1 VNEEIEEAPRV
12 RDAGPDLDPSEESP
26 RAPTGES
33 FSDAVTFGFGDLE
46 SMTFGVARI
55 GVSGDEHRGASGLA
69 LLFSGSEVAAVR
81 LEGGSETS
89 SVDWE
94 ELAAAGIRTTVDRP
108 LSHWS
113 VTFDGGQEGGF
124 ALDFEALG
132 SAAVVNP
139 AGAASRAGGMQ
150 GYEHLCRVSGMARI
164 GEQEREIHCLGQRGH
179 SWGSPDWAKMA
190 LARSLGAW
198 LDEDLAVM
206 LTAVRPSGAS
216 EHDAEAIEAV
226 LLEGSEPLPDQV
238 ADARLSTVYDE
249 QGRHRRAGLELWP
262 REDSD
267 FPRRAAGDLVCGTS
281 LDLGRLRLD
290 SAFFRWHMEDREGV
304 GRYDIVRRVSS
315 E

>member
-1 VNEEIEEAPRV
+1 VTEELDEAPPV
-12 RDAGPDLDPSEESP
+12 RDVGPGLDPAEEGP
-26 RAPTGES
+26 RSPTGES

-55 GVSGDEHRGASGLA
+55 GVSGAERRATSGLA

-81 LEGGSETS
+81 LEGGRETS
-89 SVDWE
+89 SADWE
-94 ELAAAGIRTTVDRP
+94 RLAAAGIRTTVDRP
-108 LSHWS
+108 LSHWK
-113 VTFDGGQEGGF
+113 VAFDGGREGGF
-124 ALDFEALG
+124 ELDFEALG

-139 AGAASRAGGMQ
+139 SGAAARAGGMQ
-150 GYEHLCRVSGMARI
+150 GYEHLCRVSGTARV
-164 GEQEREIHCLGQRGH
+164 GEQQCEIRCLGQRGH
-179 SWGSPDWAKMA
+179 SWGSPDWARMA

-198 LDEDLAVM
+198 LDEDLAVT

-216 EHDAEAIEAV
+216 EHDSEAIEAV
-226 LLEGSEPLPDQV
+226 LLEGPEPLPDHV

-281 LDLGRLRLD
+281 LDLGRLRLE
-290 SAFFRWHMEDREGV
+290 SAFFRWHMEGRVGV
-304 GRYDIVRRVSS
+304 GRYDIVRRT
-315 E
+315 